1 MQMNAT
7 RAIRMAMEHVYQKT
21 HITLVYIKLK
31 HTSIEVG
38 FGLKNLNSPEFTLF
52 GLLHCN

>member
-21 HITLVYIKLK
+21 HITLVYIKLE

-38 FGLKNLNSPEFTLF
+38 FGLKNLNSPEFTLI